1 MIARRLGSFT
11 RIGILCGLLMFG
23 SQVEASETQ
32 TFNGR
37 SLIVHAPAQL
47 PATGARALV
56 IVLHG
61 GLGNAERIAYKHS
74 ESGLNMDDEADRNGF
89 IVAYLNGTPVTRLT
103 SARMFG
109 WNAGGGCCGMSAQ
122 NNIDDVVYVSEAVAD
137 LVARYGVD
145 PSKVYGMGHSNGA
158 MMVQRMIC
166 ETHVLAAVVAV
177 SGPLNLEKPSCPGA
191 HGRRI
196 LAIHGARDEN
206 VPVTGGV
213 GTKGLS
219 HVAYQSED
227 SAQRAFTAAGAE
239 YRLQILPDAD
249 HKFEHIDA
257 AIKNAEGVTIAVK
270 ATDFFGLSR

>member
-1 MIARRLGSFT
+1 MIVRGLRSFS
-11 RIGILCGLLMFG
+11 RVVILLGLLLFG
-23 SQVEASETQ
+23 SQVEASDTQ

-37 SLIVHAPAQL
+37 SLIVHAPTQL
-47 PATGARALV
+47 PAAGARALV

-61 GLGNAERIAYKHS
+61 GLGNAERIADKQS

-122 NNIDDVVYVSEAVAD
+122 NNIDDVAYVSEAVAD
-137 LVARYGVD
+137 LVSRYGVD

-158 MMVQRMIC
+158 MMVQRMVC
-166 ETHVLAAVVAV
+166 ETRVLAAVVAV
-177 SGPLNLEKPSCPGA
+177 SGPLNVENPTCPGA
-191 HGRRI
+191 RGRRI

-227 SAQRAFTAAGAE
+227 SARRAFTAAGAE
-239 YRLQILPDAD
+239 YRLQIVPDAD
-249 HKFEHIDA
+249 HKLEHIDA
-257 AIKNAEGVTIAVK
+257 AIKSAEGVTIARK

>member
-1 MIARRLGSFT
+1 MSMSGRRSLHWISILLGLLLLGS
-11 RIGILCGLLMFG
+11 R
-23 SQVEASETQ
+23 VEASETQ
-32 TFNGR
+32 TFHGR
-37 SLIVHAPAQL
+37 SLIVHAPLQL
-47 PATGARALV
+47 PPKGARALV

-61 GLGNAERIAYKHS
+61 GLGNAERIADRQS

-89 IVAYLNGTPVTRLT
+89 IVAYLNGTQVTRLA

-122 NNIDDVVYVSEAVAD
+122 NNIDDVAYVSEAVAD
-137 LVARYGVD
+137 LVSRYGID

-158 MMVQRMIC
+158 MMVQRMVC
-166 ETHVLAAVVAV
+166 ETRVLAAVVAV
-177 SGPLNLEKPSCPGA
+177 SGPLNLENPSCPGA
-191 HGRRI
+191 RGRRV
-196 LAIHGARDEN
+196 LAIHGARYEN
-206 VPVTGGV
+206 VPVTVGV

-257 AIKNAEGVTIAVK
+257 AIKSTEGVTIAVK
-270 ATDFFGLSR
+270 ATDFFGLKR

>member
-1 MIARRLGSFT
+1 MIVRGLRSLS
-11 RIGILCGLLMFG
+11 RVVILLGLLLFS

-32 TFNGR
+32 TFKGR
-37 SLIVHAPAQL
+37 SLIVHAPLQL
-47 PATGARALV
+47 PPKGARALV

-61 GLGNAERIAYKHS
+61 GLGNAERIADKQS

-103 SARMFG
+103 SSRMFG

-122 NNIDDVVYVSEAVAD
+122 NNIDDVAYVSEAVAD

-158 MMVQRMIC
+158 MMVQRMVC
-166 ETHVLAAVVAV
+166 ETRVLAAVVAV
-177 SGPLNLEKPSCPGA
+177 SGPLNLEKPSCLGA
-191 HGRRI
+191 HGRRV

-227 SAQRAFTAAGAE
+227 SARRAFTTAGAE
-239 YRLQILPDAD
+239 YRLQIVPDAD

-257 AIKNAEGVTIAVK
+257 AIKNAEGVTIARK

>member
-61 GLGNAERIAYKHS
+61 GLGNAERIAYKQS

-177 SGPLNLEKPSCPGA
+177 SGALNLEKPSCPGA

>member
-1 MIARRLGSFT
+1 MIVRGLRSFS
-11 RIGILCGLLMFG
+11 RVVILLGLLLFG
-23 SQVEASETQ
+23 SQVEASDTQ

-37 SLIVHAPAQL
+37 SLIVHAPTQL
-47 PATGARALV
+47 PAAGARALV

-61 GLGNAERIAYKHS
+61 GLGNAERIADKQS

-122 NNIDDVVYVSEAVAD
+122 NNIDDVAYVSEAVAD
-137 LVARYGVD
+137 LVSRYGVD

-158 MMVQRMIC
+158 MMVQRMVC
-166 ETHVLAAVVAV
+166 ETRVLAAVVAV
-177 SGPLNLEKPSCPGA
+177 SGPLNLENPSCPGA
-191 HGRRI
+191 RGRRV

-227 SAQRAFTAAGAE
+227 SARRAFTAAGAE
-239 YRLQILPDAD
+239 YRLQIVPDAD
-249 HKFEHIDA
+249 HKLEHIDA
-257 AIKNAEGVTIAVK
+257 AIKSAEGVTIARK